1 MKVTRTCGVLAL
13 LFLLS
18 ASVYFAVADEKL
30 DRANM
35 QIFMRQKL
43 EYSRGI
49 TEGMVLERFE
59 LISQSAAGLRK
70 MSQTNFWLKT
80 GNPIYASNMTNFQNQ
95 LDQLFYAAGDRN
107 LDRATEA
114 YGNVLKSCIEC
125 HHIVRKEQLGMPRW
139 GVREE
144 DMP

>member
-13 LFLLS
+13 LLLLS
-18 ASVYFAVADEKL
+18 VIYLAVADEKA
-30 DRANM
+30 DRDHM

-59 LISQSAAGLRK
+59 LISQSAAGMRK

-80 GNPIYASNMTNFQNQ
+80 RNSMYASNMTNFQNQ
-95 LDQLFYAAGDRN
+95 LDQLFYAAADRD

-114 YGNVLKSCIEC
+114 YGKVLKSCVDC

-139 GVREE
+139 GARDENTQ
-144 DMP
+144 

>member
-1 MKVTRTCGVLAL
+1 MKVTRACGVIGL

-18 ASVYFAVADEKL
+18 ATIYLAVADEKT
-30 DRANM
+30 DRDQM
-35 QIFMRQKL
+35 QIFMRMKL

-59 LISQSAAGLRK
+59 LISQNAARMRK

-80 GNPIYASNMTNFQNQ
+80 GNPMYASNLTNFQSQ
-95 LDQLFYAAGDRN
+95 LDQLFLAAADRN
-107 LDRATEA
+107 LDGATAA
-114 YGNVLKSCIEC
+114 YGKLLKSCIDC

-139 GVREE
+139 GVTDENSQ
-144 DMP
+144 